1 MNSNWTRD
9 DGATAQ
15 YDAIGKQMIF
25 YSKAMLAALAAA
37 QKADAAQK
45 AQGL

>member
-1 MNSNWTRD
+1 VGGSNLKGLEPTM
-9 DGATAQ
+9 
-15 YDAIGKQMIF
+15 KQITF

-37 QKADAAQK
+37 QKADATKK